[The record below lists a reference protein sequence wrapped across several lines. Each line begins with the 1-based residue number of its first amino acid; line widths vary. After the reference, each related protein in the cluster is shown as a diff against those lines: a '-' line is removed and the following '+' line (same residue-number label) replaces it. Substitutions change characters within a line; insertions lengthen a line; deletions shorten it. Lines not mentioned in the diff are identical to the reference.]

1 MRRSEDERI
10 ARIMQGPKS
19 ALIGE
24 DGKMV
29 MVDGRPV
36 LGWLFTKADHSGM
49 AFIADMGTIGN
60 N

>member
-1 MRRSEDERI
+1 
-10 ARIMQGPKS
+10 MQGPKS